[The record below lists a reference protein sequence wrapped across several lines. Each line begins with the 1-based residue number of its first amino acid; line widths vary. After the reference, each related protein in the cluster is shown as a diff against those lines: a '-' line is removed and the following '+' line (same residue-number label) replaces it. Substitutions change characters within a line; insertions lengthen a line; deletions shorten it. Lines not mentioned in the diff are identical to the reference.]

1 VAQDLVVEQILA
13 VVQTKLQE
21 LAKVPVDLVMV
32 MDLAK
37 VQDKV

>member
-13 VVQTKLQE
+13 VAQTKLQV
-21 LAKVPVDLVMV
+21 LAKVPVDLVTV